1 MLTAFL
7 LEKERRAKT
16 QIASYFPATGRYRRD
31 LYPKHMQFFAAGGQ
45 HAPMPSCPDG
55 CKGAP
60 HRERCFM
67 AANRI
72 GKTSA
77 GVYET
82 TLHLTGQYPDWWTGK
97 RFDRAIKA
105 WAASD
110 TNKTVRSVL
119 QEKFMG
125 PPGAHGTGLVPA
137 ELIAYRTT
145 KPGIAEAVDTIY
157 VKHVSGG
164 ISSLQ
169 LKSYQEGR
177 ESFQAD
183 TVHWILFDEEPS
195 LSIYSEGCVR
205 TMTCDG
211 QVALVF
217 TPLQGLSEVVLS
229 FLPNGLPGST

>member
-1 MLTAFL
+1 
-7 LEKERRAKT
+7 
-16 QIASYFPATGRYRRD
+16 
-31 LYPKHMQFFAAGGQ
+31 
-45 HAPMPSCPDG
+45 
-55 CKGAP
+55 
-60 HRERCFM
+60 M

-82 TLHLTGQYPDWWTGK
+82 VLHLTGRYPDWWTGK
-97 RFDRAIKA
+97 RFDTAIKA

-110 TNKTVRSVL
+110 TSKTVRGVI
-119 QEKFMG
+119 QEKLYG
-125 PPGAHGTGLVPA
+125 PVSTPGTGFIPGDALVH
-137 ELIAYRTT
+137 RTT
-145 KPGIAEAVDTIY
+145 KAGIADAVDTIY

-164 ISSLQ
+164 TSSVQ

-195 LSIYSEGCVR
+195 LSIYSEGLMR
-205 TMTCDG
+205 TMTTNG
-211 QVALVF
+211 QVVLVF

-229 FLPNGLPGST
+229 FLPNGLPGTT